1 MGFSI
6 SSPASKAGVPSR
18 SLFMIELLLAL
29 ALTRIPYLSVPFK
42 WLESYFHE
50 ASHALATLLSGG
62 LVSHIELYPN
72 GAGLC
77 VSQGGWPVLIGFAG
91 YFGASLWGL
100 LIFHLATWARGIR
113 LSFSFLGLMVALSI
127 LFWGRDLLTISI
139 LFVLSLLFFLPLKLS
154 QSPILTFSLRVMAL
168 MIMLNALASP
178 TVLLGMPGRGDA
190 AMLAQQTW
198 IPAWIWVG
206 IWLLS
211 SLAMLWICWRR
222 VEQANAKREQKV

>member
-127 LFWGRDLLTISI
+127 LFWGRDLLTIFI